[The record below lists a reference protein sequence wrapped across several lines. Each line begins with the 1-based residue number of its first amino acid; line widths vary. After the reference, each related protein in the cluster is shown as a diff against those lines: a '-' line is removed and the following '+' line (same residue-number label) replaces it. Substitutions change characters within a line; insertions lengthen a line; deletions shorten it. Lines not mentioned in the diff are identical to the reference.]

1 MLLGLALLATIGYL
15 AGRYA
20 RRRLVSF
27 AVQGNSMAPELAE
40 GDFITAL
47 RLDEPGTLETGAL
60 VIVRDP
66 RDGKNEM
73 VKRVSGPMSNGD
85 LIVLGDSP
93 NQSTD
98 SRQLGPIPRD
108 LVVGRVVLRYWPLSK
123 FKVFA

>member
-73 VKRVSGPMSNGD
+73 VKRVSGSMSNGD

-108 LVVGRVVLRYWPLSK
+108 LVVGRVVLRYWPPSK